1 MIATK
6 QEVLAEIVPE
16 NITKIPFTMYRQGAF
31 KGLSIIEA
39 GIFSST
45 FDHVQKYLG
54 HSSLAIGEAY
64 ISGWREM
71 GVSSTQRRTAITALV
86 NRGLITTRR
95 EGNNTIAKLTG
106 DQLIFFSKFPSLS
119 SGAKFLA
126 RENTGLDFAQDVA
139 PDVGVSYMGSLCP
152 AWLSDEDGGFNA
164 FKAWCDHVKK
174 VHGAISDDIIQA
186 QFEKLKQIELPS
198 DLVANKSTSR
208 SIYLMYNNYVKLIS
222 EHIKLNLTAFTTLE
236 KLYTLNDSLI
246 NEVANKKEVEEMQNT
261 KANDFNTD
269 AHGKRYV
276 SQWEMIFDIELK
288 VWEGLKLGI
297 DERRSIYSYFYG
309 EKGMKAMDTEKFAKV
324 YKVCKKNGRM
334 NPSYIW
340 VEYTSAMNPHS
351 VQNKKKVLRSL
362 TEKEVEEA
370 YNKWI
375 ECAIENKQNPSNK
388 MKSNYRDRLYKKEI
402 EVKGEKA

>member
-1 MIATK
+1 
-6 QEVLAEIVPE
+6 
-16 NITKIPFTMYRQGAF
+16 
-31 KGLSIIEA
+31 
-39 GIFSST
+39 
-45 FDHVQKYLG
+45 
-54 HSSLAIGEAY
+54 
-64 ISGWREM
+64 
-71 GVSSTQRRTAITALV
+71 
-86 NRGLITTRR
+86 
-95 EGNNTIAKLTG
+95 
-106 DQLIFFSKFPSLS
+106 
-119 SGAKFLA
+119 
-126 RENTGLDFAQDVA
+126 
-139 PDVGVSYMGSLCP
+139 MGSLCP

-198 DLVANKSTSR
+198 DLVATKSTSR
-208 SIYLMYNNYVKLIS
+208 SIYVMYNNYVKLIA
-222 EHIKLNLTAFTTLE
+222 EHIKHELTSFTTLE
-236 KLYTLNDSLI
+236 KLYILNETLI
-246 NEVANKKEVEEMQNT
+246 KGVANKKEVEEMQNT

-269 AHGKRYV
+269 AQGKRYV
-276 SQWEMIFDIELK
+276 SQWEMIFDMELK

-324 YKVCKKNGRM
+324 YKICKKNGRM

-351 VQNKKKVLRSL
+351 VQNKKKVFRNL

-375 ECAIENKQNPSNK
+375 ECAIENQQNPSNK
-388 MKSNYRDRLYKKEI
+388 MKSNYRDRLYKKEV
-402 EVKGEKA
+402 EVLKVQS